1 MFGTFTRW
9 YSQCIKD
16 ESRYHLGFDRK
27 GPHVD
32 DPHLYFNLSHS
43 IELGRKERFDVTSG
57 YFPTFPLGRNSL
69 ALEKLARPYL
79 WLTAKGDIA
88 AQRDIYFS
96 FHPLFFTDRWAIE
109 RRKETLVDIKNY
121 SPLFLKINKNL
132 STSMLFDSC
141 GIFLECNRLY
151 FCFFSFFFFILRY
164 TKFSS
169 PTSFVFV
176 TLIRNLWI

>member
-88 AQRDIYFS
+88 AQRDIYISPFTPYFSPIGGPSRKGKKRWWISRIILHFFSKSIKTYRLRCSSILVEFSWNATDCIFVFFLFS
-96 FHPLFFTDRWAIE
+96 FLSFDTQNFCP
-109 RRKETLVDIKNY
+109 RR
-121 SPLFLKINKNL
+121 S
-132 STSMLFDSC
+132 SS
-141 GIFLECNRLY
+141 
-151 FCFFSFFFFILRY
+151 LR
-164 TKFSS
+164 
-169 PTSFVFV
+169 
-176 TLIRNLWI
+176 

>member
-1 MFGTFTRW
+1 MYKGRIEI
-9 YSQCIKD
+9 S
-16 ESRYHLGFDRK
+16 SRIWSST
-27 GPHVD
+27 HVD

-121 SPLFLKINKNL
+121 SPLFLQINKNL

-164 TKFSS
+164 TKFL